1 MPRHSLQLN
10 ALVGR
15 RWGAADREAAAG
27 GGGAELSGTGRA
39 GRAGRAGR
47 GGAEP
52 RGGQEPRRRAPTSR
66 AGTADWGAAPGLVGR
81 DLREAERR
89 GEAPERPNLPRPCRR
104 RERRHEAMSWAAE
117 LLQITQ
123 QCDTTTSDRAAA
135 ASLDAVVAGL
145 GAAARLELDAG
156 LGADALA
163 AQLLACGGG
172 PAAGGQGGWRGA
184 GGRDGDAR
192 EGCAARGC
200 CGRRRADGGDAE
212 AAGVRGEDIHVG
224 LAHQTCGAGVNLP
237 ERVRVGR
244 DG

>member
-1 MPRHSLQLN
+1 M
-10 ALVGR
+10 
-15 RWGAADREAAAG
+15 
-27 GGGAELSGTGRA
+27 
-39 GRAGRAGR
+39 
-47 GGAEP
+47 
-52 RGGQEPRRRAPTSR
+52 
-66 AGTADWGAAPGLVGR
+66 GR

-172 PAAGGQGGWRGA
+172 PAAGGQGGMGTPEKGAPRGA
-184 GGRDGDAR
+184 A
-192 EGCAARGC
+192 
-200 CGRRRADGGDAE
+200 ADGGALTE
-212 AAGVRGEDIHVG
+212 ETLKPPEYEVRISTSVSHTRRAVQ
-224 LAHQTCGAGVNLP
+224 A
-237 ERVRVGR
+237 
-244 DG
+244 